1 VIKVAPSI
9 LSADFSNLLNEVKKV
24 EAAGA
29 DFLHLDIMDG
39 HFVPNLT
46 FGPVVLKSLLGK
58 TDLGFDVHLMVNNPR
73 KFIDYFLPLRPS
85 YITFHVEAE
94 KDIDRVISQIK
105 KLGIKAGLSINPGTP
120 VDSLFKYLE
129 KINLVLIMTVNPGF
143 AGQKFMPE
151 ILPKIKELRKEI
163 ESRKLNLDIEV
174 DGGIDSNNVRLVKEA
189 GANIIVAGSAIF
201 GSSDIA
207 STIATLKAK

>member
-1 VIKVAPSI
+1 MIKVAPSI